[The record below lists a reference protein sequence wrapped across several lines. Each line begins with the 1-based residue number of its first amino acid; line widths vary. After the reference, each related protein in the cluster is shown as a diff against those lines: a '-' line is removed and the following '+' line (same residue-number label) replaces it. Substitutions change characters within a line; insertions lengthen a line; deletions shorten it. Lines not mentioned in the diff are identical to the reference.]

1 MHFGPWDIVAF
12 GTLYIGAFLLATD
25 VGLRMSPRVQKK
37 FSFIPRMQD
46 SAWWAFTPFIM
57 LTVAGAMILA
67 RVTGFVSASGPGEAL
82 SEPGHAGVAAFPT
95 WAVVFLFFALLVML
109 PAMWGLFLLRWQPGK
124 STGHNRE
131 LAALNS
137 SLQEALKRVDKLE
150 QSPASATAEDHSKLV
165 TTVVNL
171 AKDTD
176 ARLSDSIEKIRG
188 QLSGMHDRIE
198 SDRNHT
204 ASIFRILSTSLR
216 ARDAE
221 AIIKEADE
229 VAMTVSKK
237 LMTGGYPDEAAW
249 TADYTIWRD
258 AIARIDGVVSSWQD
272 HHRPYLAIGLKE
284 LEAGAPTPPPES
296 NVTSSNGVM
305 WYKTVWLVQ
314 QSYSNH
320 RESMRRYFH
329 AKAGELPG

>member
-1 MHFGPWDIVAF
+1 MQGDDLSILLFWITLAVTFGYEAVKAETKLRRICLGVLA
-12 GTLYIGAFLLATD
+12 GIFLLCGVFWLQLKKIWPPLTETMAA
-25 VGLRMSPRVQKK
+25 VANSPQTW
-37 FSFIPRMQD
+37 FTLFIFI
-46 SAWWAFTPFIM
+46 SAIIVFGRPKRKPNTTPN
-57 LTVAGAMILA
+57 
-67 RVTGFVSASGPGEAL
+67 SGDGGL
-82 SEPGHAGVAAFPT
+82 SELLETKIEQVKGRVY
-95 WAVVFLFFALLVML
+95 ALEE
-109 PAMWGLFLLRWQPGK
+109 
-124 STGHNRE
+124 TGGADDASRRQIKE
-131 LAALNS
+131 I
-137 SLQEALKRVDKLE
+137 EVKLE
-150 QSPASATAEDHSKLV
+150 QLV

-176 ARLSDSIEKIRG
+176 ARVDRLSDSIEQIRG
-188 QLSGMHDRIE
+188 QLSGMHNRIE

-204 ASIFRILSTSLR
+204 ASIFRIFSTSLR

-229 VAMTVSKK
+229 VAMTVSTK
-237 LMTGGYPDEAAW
+237 LMTGGYPDESAW
-249 TADYTIWRD
+249 TADYSTWRD
-258 AIARIDGVVSSWQD
+258 AIGRIDGVVSSWQD

>member
-1 MHFGPWDIVAF
+1 MQEYDLAVFAILWGTSVAF
-12 GTLYIGAFLLATD
+12 ALAAVTMVDSGRKRTLIFLWACAVAFLIAAVAWPWAAERWPQAKAFGQLISSNQLTIDAL
-25 VGLRMSPRVQKK
+25 GLS
-37 FSFIPRMQD
+37 
-46 SAWWAFTPFIM
+46 
-57 LTVAGAMILA
+57 
-67 RVTGFVSASGPGEAL
+67 
-82 SEPGHAGVAAFPT
+82 
-95 WAVVFLFFALLVML
+95 VFGLLVLDFVMRRK
-109 PAMWGLFLLRWQPGK
+109 W
-124 STGHNRE
+124 
-131 LAALNS
+131 LAKGGRAGGMPNLTT
-137 SLQEALKRVDKLE
+137 LKRIDKLE
-150 QSPASATAEDHSKLV
+150 QSPASATAKDHSKLV

-171 AKDTD
+171 AKDAD
-176 ARLSDSIEKIRG
+176 ARVDRLSDSIEQIRG
-188 QLSGMHDRIE
+188 QLTGMHNRIE

-229 VAMTVSKK
+229 VATSVFSK

-258 AIARIDGVVSSWQD
+258 AIGRIDGVVSSWQD